1 MSLHLTPGQYARAA
15 AGGLIIL
22 IVALVVIQSR
32 RGEDTAVLAPL
43 GGGEADALASE
54 LARCRMIASDDIAAL
69 ETCRRAWAENRQ
81 HFFMSAKPPQP
92 QVGSLPNGSIEAV
105 KGQDRVMPN
114 EVVHQNSNR
123 EVP

>member
-1 MSLHLTPGQYARAA
+1 MSLHLTPRQFARAA

-43 GGGEADALASE
+43 GRGEADALVSE
-54 LARCRMIASDDIAAL
+54 LARCRMIASDDTAAL

-81 HFFMSAKPPQP
+81 HFFMSAKQPRP

-114 EVVHQNSNR
+114 EVVHQNSKR